1 MISCWQQ
8 IEPKTMKT
16 MSSSIARLAAC
27 LALGLVQTALV
38 RAADSR
44 LLWEIGKDDHNNA
57 EFALAPGGYSK
68 FSADAFYVVGRST
81 SQEAWPYVHP
91 GPADSWAGSRPHV
104 FTIVFGVKAAV
115 SEGTCRLVVD
125 LLDTQKNSPPKVH
138 ITVNDRAFDKQMP
151 AGAGDESVQGDPS
164 KGKPYH
170 FVIEFPAASLKAGNN
185 AIDIANVAGSWML
198 YDRVALE
205 VPDAVETAATQAG
218 AVLRSVQAQPMLV
231 ERGGKMFQPVL
242 ASVVYLGEATEASLR
257 LGTTELERVQLQG
270 GGQEIEALAPA
281 VEEEKEATLELAVG
295 GKALAS
301 RAVTLKP
308 VRHWTVYIL
317 MHSHVDIGYTDIQPK
332 IAAKQAH
339 NVQRTLEL
347 IPQTK
352 DYPSDAQFRWNLE
365 VHWTY
370 EQFWTN
376 ATPEQKRAFEQ
387 AVHGGHIGLDG
398 MYGNLLTGIS
408 RGEELVHQ
416 LAFSQELGR
425 RCGVTVDSMMIS
437 DVPGLTWGLIP
448 ALTQAGVKYIS
459 DGPNF
464 IDRIGWTRVTWEDK
478 PFYWLAPN
486 GKDKVLYWAP
496 YFGYA
501 FGHTVDKITDA
512 VQTDLRQLEENG
524 YPYDLVQIRW
534 SKGDN
539 GSADERVMQ
548 QVRDWNAKYASPHL
562 VIATTSRMFHD
573 FEQRYAAKIPTF
585 RGDFTPY
592 WEDGAPSSARET
604 ALNRH
609 SADRLSQ
616 AETLWA
622 LRSPTG
628 FPAADFAEAW
638 KAAALYS
645 EHTWGAHNSVSAP
658 DIDFVK
664 TQWRYK
670 QGYALAADTIS
681 RAVLAKVVGV
691 ASAPQTAGRA
701 EFDVYNTASW
711 PRTDLVTLAK
721 ETPGDVVK
729 DPSGKEV
736 PSQRLTSGELVFL
749 AHDVPALGAAR
760 YSVEAAE
767 KPAAAGN
774 AHASGVTLTS
784 PRFTVKLDE
793 TSGAIVSLRQQG
805 LEAEL
810 VDGKLNSYIYLPGSD
825 LKDVKANGPVKITVK
840 ETGPLVASLLVT
852 SEAPSCRQLLREV
865 RVIDGLDRVELID
878 ELDKLPVRTPEGLH
892 FGFEFNVPGAAVHMN
907 SPMAVFEPEKD
918 QLPGACKNWFS
929 VERWVDVAN
938 AQYGVTW
945 ATVDAP
951 LVEMGGL
958 TANLLRSQPNP
969 VAYLKTIKPS
979 SKLYSWVMNNHWHT
993 NYRADQEGKTT
1004 FRYALRPHHGYDPI
1018 AAAHFGLE
1026 ASEPLIAA
1034 PAAGAPPPPPLVRVE
1049 PAGVI
1054 VTALKPSE
1062 DGKAWIIR
1070 LFGASG
1076 KDETAR
1082 LVWSKPVS
1090 VTYSDVVELVGQKA
1104 PESIPVS
1111 AWSLVTLRADRQ

>member
-1 MISCWQQ
+1 
-8 IEPKTMKT
+8 MKT
-16 MSSSIARLAAC
+16 RSRFIARLAVC
-27 LALGLVQTALV
+27 LAVGLVQTAAV
-38 RAADSR
+38 RAADHR
-44 LLWEIGKDDHNNA
+44 FLWEIGQADTNNA

-68 FSADAFYVVGRST
+68 YSADAFYVVGRSDAK
-81 SQEAWPYVHP
+81 EAWPYVHP
-91 GPADSWAGSRPHV
+91 GPADGWAGSREHV
-104 FTIVFGVKAAV
+104 FTILFGVKGTASA
-115 SEGTCRLVVD
+115 GTCKLLVD
-125 LLDTQKNSPPKVH
+125 LLDTQNSSPPKLQ
-138 ITVNDRAFDKQMP
+138 ITVNGQAFDRQMP
-151 AGAGDESVQGDPS
+151 AGAGDASVRGEPA
-164 KGKPYH
+164 KGKPHH
-170 FVIEFPAASLKAGNN
+170 FAIEFPTSLLKTGNN
-185 AIDIANVAGSWML
+185 NIDIANVAGSWML

-205 VPDAVETAATQAG
+205 APAAVESAAVEG
-218 AVLRSVQAQPMLV
+218 GIVLRSVQAQPALI
-231 ERGGKMFQPVL
+231 ERDGKLFEPVTV
-242 ASVVYLGEATEASLR
+242 SVVYLGEPTEASVR
-257 LGTTELERVQLQG
+257 VGGTELSRVPLRG
-270 GGQEIEALAPA
+270 GGQTFETLAPA
-281 VEEEKEATLELAVG
+281 VDEDKEVTIELMAG
-295 GKALAS
+295 GKPLAS
-301 RAVTLKP
+301 HAVTLKP

-339 NVQRTLEL
+339 NVARALEL
-347 IPQTK
+347 IPETK
-352 DYPSDAQFRWNLE
+352 DYPADARFRWNLE

-376 ATPEQKRAFEQ
+376 ATPEQKRGFEQ
-387 AVHGGHIGLDG
+387 AVHDGYIGLDG

-464 IDRIGWTRVTWEDK
+464 VDRIGWTRVTWEDK

-501 FGHTVDKITDA
+501 FGHTVDKVTDA
-512 VQTDLRQLEENG
+512 IQTDLKQLEENG
-524 YPYDLVQIRW
+524 YPYDLVQVRW

-539 GSADERVMQ
+539 GSADERVTT
-548 QVRDWNAKYASPHL
+548 QVRDWNAKYAWPHL
-562 VIATTSRMFHD
+562 VVATTSRMFHD

-622 LRSPTG
+622 LLNPTA

-638 KAAALYS
+638 KDAALYS
-645 EHTWGAHNSVSAP
+645 EHTWGAHNSVSQP
-658 DIDFVK
+658 DLDFVK
-664 TQWRYK
+664 MQWKYK
-670 QGYALAADTIS
+670 QAYALGADAIS
-681 RAVLAKVVGV
+681 RAVLEKITGTAAAG
-691 ASAPQTAGRA
+691 ASPTQ
-701 EFDVYNTASW
+701 FDVFNTASW
-711 PRTDLVTLAK
+711 PRTDLVTLPK
-721 ETPGDVVK
+721 ETPGGRVK
-729 DPSGKEV
+729 DAAGRPV
-736 PSQRLTSGELVFL
+736 PSQRLGSGELVFL
-749 AHDVPALGAAR
+749 ASDVPALGAKR
-760 YSVEAAE
+760 YLVEAGASPVALSARAE
-767 KPAAAGN
+767 
-774 AHASGVTLTS
+774 GVTLTT
-784 PRFTVKLDE
+784 PRFTVKLDQ
-793 TSGAIVSLRQQG
+793 TSGAIGSLRQQG

-810 VDGKLNSYIYLPGSD
+810 VDGQLNRYLYLPGSD
-825 LKDVKANGPVKITVK
+825 LKDVKPNGPVQITVK
-840 ETGPLVASLLVT
+840 EAGPLVASLLVT
-852 SEAPSCRQLLREV
+852 SDAPGCRQLLREV
-865 RVIDGLDRVELID
+865 RVVEGLDRIEIID
-878 ELDKLPVRTPEGLH
+878 QVDKLPLRTIDGLH
-892 FGFEFNVPGAAVHMN
+892 FGFEFNVPSPVVHMN

-929 VERWVDVAN
+929 IERWMDVAN

-969 VAYLKTIKPS
+969 AAYLKTIKAS

-993 NYRADQEGKTT
+993 NYRADQEGNTT
-1004 FRYALRPHHGYDPI
+1004 FRYAIRPHHGYDPV
-1018 AAAHFGLE
+1018 AAARFGLE
-1026 ASEPLIAA
+1026 ASEPLIVA
-1034 PAAGAPPPPPLVRVE
+1034 PAAGSAPPVPLVQIE

-1076 KDETAR
+1076 QDQSAR

-1090 VTYSDVVELVGQKA
+1090 VSYSDVGEQPGKKA
-1104 PESIPVS
+1104 PETIPV
-1111 AWSLVTLRADRQ
+1111 AGWSLVTLRADRL